1 MNTINS
7 LRSASR
13 AGYCQPSTVRAYVST
28 LAALSATIRSEG
40 ATTLSDLAALPAF
53 SHLGRATLA
62 AMVSSLISAG
72 CVEREGSQWL
82 LWVNPTV
89 ASPDADTSA
98 DSSAIASQSFM
109 AVA

>member
-7 LRSASR
+7 QSLSFSR
-13 AGYCQPSTVRAYVST
+13 AGYYRPSTVRAYV
-28 LAALSATIRSEG
+28 LALSSLAATIRSEG
-40 ATTLSDLAALPAF
+40 AITLEALVDNPAF
-53 SHLGRATLA
+53 SHLGLA
-62 AMVSSLISAG
+62 PIARMVQSLVSAG
-72 CVEREGSQWL
+72 CVETEGAWL

-98 DSSAIASQSFM
+98 DSVASTFA